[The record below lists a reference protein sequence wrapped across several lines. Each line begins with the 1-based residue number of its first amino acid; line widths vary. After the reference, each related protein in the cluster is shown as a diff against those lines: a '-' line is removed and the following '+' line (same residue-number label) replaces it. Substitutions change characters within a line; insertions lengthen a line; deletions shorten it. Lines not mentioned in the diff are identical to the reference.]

1 MSKVVKDLTFV
12 SRCGA
17 RYRNRELEPLGLSA
31 RQSLTLQEICS
42 HPGISQDEIAHR
54 VALDKSNITRQV
66 AILEENGLVLRT
78 PCTKDKRITRLNPTE
93 KALELVTQIK
103 AVAKAWEE
111 YVTEEFSPEELQTL
125 EGLLSRMKQRARQWM
140 EED

>member
-1 MSKVVKDLTFV
+1 MSKVVKDITFV

-17 RYRNRELEPLGLSA
+17 RYRNRELEPLGLTA

-93 KALELVTQIK
+93 KALELVPQIK

>member
-17 RYRNRELEPLGLSA
+17 RYRNRELEPLGLTA

-93 KALELVTQIK
+93 KALELVPQVK

-111 YVTEEFSPEELQTL
+111 YVTEEFSPEELQIL

>member
-17 RYRNRELEPLGLSA
+17 RYRNRELEPLGLTA

-93 KALELVTQIK
+93 KALELVPQIK
-103 AVAKAWEE
+103 AVARAWEE

-125 EGLLSRMKQRARQWM
+125 ESLLGRMKQRARQWM

>member
-17 RYRNRELEPLGLSA
+17 RYRNRELEPLGLTA

-93 KALELVTQIK
+93 KALELVPQIK

-111 YVTEEFSPEELQTL
+111 YVTEEFSPEELQIL

>member
-1 MSKVVKDLTFV
+1 MSKVVRDLTFV

-31 RQSLTLQEICS
+31 RQAQTLLEICRK
-42 HPGISQDEIAHR
+42 PGISQDELAR
-54 VALDKSNITRQV
+54 SVALDKSNITRQ
-66 AILEENGLVLRT
+66 AAALEENGLVLRT
-78 PCTKDKRITRLNPTE
+78 ACLTDKRLIQLNPTDT
-93 KALELVTQIK
+93 AVRRVPQIQ

-125 EGLLSRMKQRARQWM
+125 EGLLGRMKQRARRWM
-140 EED
+140 EAD

>member
-1 MSKVVKDLTFV
+1 MSKVVKDITFV

-17 RYRNRELEPLGLSA
+17 RYRNRELEPLGLTA

-93 KALELVTQIK
+93 KALELVPQIK

-125 EGLLSRMKQRARQWM
+125 EGLLGRMKQRARQWM